1 MIDRFEQFVS
11 YISAIHR
18 DIQKIERDEMVKYGL
33 KGAYAQ
39 YLVAMHRYPEGIT
52 AAELCEVCG
61 KDKAAVSRAL
71 SEMENKGLIEKRSQQ
86 DHGYRAQLLLTEAGM
101 DAADYVCRKAVSAVQ
116 IAGQELTDDA
126 RTLLYRSLRGIAAQ
140 LEKISEEGISE
151 AES

>member
-52 AAELCEVCG
+52 AAELCEICG

-71 SEMENKGLIEKRSQQ
+71 SEMESKGLLIRQGNHDNQ
-86 DHGYRAQLLLTEAGM
+86 YRAKLFLTVAGKN
-101 DAADYVCRKAVSAVQ
+101 AADYVCRKAIAAVE
-116 IAGQELTDDA
+116 IAGQGLNDET
-126 RTLLYRSLRGIAAQ
+126 RTLLYRSLRDIAAQ
-140 LEKISEEGISE
+140 IQIIARDGLPE
-151 AES
+151 

>member
-18 DIQKIERDEMVKYGL
+18 DIQKIEREEMVKYGL

-39 YLVAMHRYPEGIT
+39 YLVAMHRYPEGLT

-71 SEMENKGLIEKRSQQ
+71 SEMESKGLIVKQCAHDNQ
-86 DHGYRAQLLLTEAGM
+86 YKAQLFLSESGK
-101 DAADYVCRKAVSAVQ
+101 DAAEYVRRKAVTAVQ
-116 IAGQELTDDA
+116 IAGQDLTEET
-126 RTLLYRSLRGIAAQ
+126 RTLLYRALRSVAVQ
-140 LEKISEEGISE
+140 VQKLSVEGLPE
-151 AES
+151 

>member
-1 MIDRFEQFVS
+1 MIERFEQFVS

-18 DIQKIERDEMVKYGL
+18 DIQKIERDQMVNYGL

-71 SEMENKGLIEKRSQQ
+71 SEMENKGLIVKQCNHENQ
-86 DHGYRAQLLLTEAGM
+86 YRARLFLTAAGM
-101 DAADYVCRKAVSAVQ
+101 DAADYVCRKAVAAVQ
-116 IAGQELTDDA
+116 IAGQELDDET
-126 RTLLYRSLRGIAAQ
+126 RTILYRSLRGIAAQ
-140 LEKISEEGISE
+140 IQKISEDGIPE
-151 AES
+151 